1 MGYIPTSINTT
12 AFGTLLDSYKSCL
25 DTKGTVYHNR
35 LVGGMKHSNSDLLK
49 LELIISL
56 LNNSSNIGLDC
67 IFDEAV
73 FPGMIQ
79 STFSATAPSPTG
91 HLQSFVDFAS
101 RFCKDCITSTLV
113 PAPAAAATTYRLL
126 AEDGVT
132 EITLE
137 NGGDINL
144 Q

>member
-1 MGYIPTSINTT
+1 MGYIPDSIDTV

-25 DTKGTVYHNR
+25 DTKGTIYHNK
-35 LVGGMKHSNSDLLK
+35 LVGGMKNSNSDLLK
-49 LELIISL
+49 LELITYL
-56 LNNSSNIGLDC
+56 LKYSSKVGLDC
-67 IFDEAV
+67 IFDEVV

-79 STFSATAPSPTG
+79 ADLSATAPSPAG
-91 HLQSFVDFAS
+91 HLQSFVNFAS
-101 RFCKDCITSTLV
+101 TFCKDCITSTLV
-113 PAPAAAATTYRLL
+113 PAPVAAATTYRLL

>member
-1 MGYIPTSINTT
+1 MGYIPTSINTV
-12 AFGTLLDSYKSCL
+12 AFATLLSSYRTCL

-49 LELIISL
+49 LELIIYL
-56 LNNSSNIGLDC
+56 LNNSSSIGLDC
-67 IFDEAV
+67 IFDEVV

-79 STFSATAPSPTG
+79 ATFSATAPSPAG
-91 HLQSFVDFAS
+91 HLQSFVNFAS
-101 RFCKDCITSTLV
+101 TFCKDCITSTLV
-113 PAPAAAATTYRLL
+113 PATVAAATTYRLF

-137 NGGDINL
+137 NGGNINL
-144 Q
+144 

>member
-1 MGYIPTSINTT
+1 MGYIPTSIDTV
-12 AFGTLLDSYKSCL
+12 AFGTLLTSYRSCL

-49 LELIISL
+49 LELVISL

-67 IFDEAV
+67 IFDEVV

-79 STFSATAPSPTG
+79 STFSPTAITSAG

-101 RFCKDCITSTLV
+101 TFCKDCITSTLV
-113 PAPAAAATTYRLL
+113 PAPAAAVTTYRLL

>member
-1 MGYIPTSINTT
+1 MGYIPTSINTV
-12 AFGTLLDSYKSCL
+12 AFGTLLTSYRSCL
-25 DTKGTVYHNR
+25 DTKGTLYHNR
-35 LVGGMKHSNSDLLK
+35 LVGGMKYSNSDLLK
-49 LELIISL
+49 LELITYL
-56 LNNSSNIGLDC
+56 LKNSSNVGLDC

-79 STFSATAPSPTG
+79 SNFSATALTPTG

-101 RFCKDCITSTLV
+101 RFCKDCITSNRAAAV
-113 PAPAAAATTYRLL
+113 VAAATTYRLF

-137 NGGDINL
+137 NGGNINL
-144 Q
+144 

>member
-1 MGYIPTSINTT
+1 
-12 AFGTLLDSYKSCL
+12 
-25 DTKGTVYHNR
+25 
-35 LVGGMKHSNSDLLK
+35 
-49 LELIISL
+49 
-56 LNNSSNIGLDC
+56 
-67 IFDEAV
+67 
-73 FPGMIQ
+73 MIQ
-79 STFSATAPSPTG
+79 STFSATTLTSTG
-91 HLQSFVDFAS
+91 HLQSFVNFAS
-101 RFCKDCITSTLV
+101 TFCKDCITSTLV

>member
-1 MGYIPTSINTT
+1 
-12 AFGTLLDSYKSCL
+12 
-25 DTKGTVYHNR
+25 
-35 LVGGMKHSNSDLLK
+35 MKHNNSDLLK

-67 IFDEAV
+67 IFDEVV

-79 STFSATAPSPTG
+79 STFSATTITAAG

-101 RFCKDCITSTLV
+101 RFCKDCITSTPI
-113 PAPAAAATTYRLL
+113 PAPVAAATTNRLF
-126 AEDGVT
+126 AENGVT

-137 NGGDINL
+137 NGGNINL
-144 Q
+144 

>member
-1 MGYIPTSINTT
+1 MGYIPTSIDTI

-35 LVGGMKHSNSDLLK
+35 LVGGMKNSNSDLLK
-49 LELIISL
+49 LELIIYL
-56 LNNSSNIGLDC
+56 LNNSSSVGLDC
-67 IFDEAV
+67 IFDETV

-79 STFSATAPSPTG
+79 STFSATTLTSTG
-91 HLQSFVDFAS
+91 HLQSFVNFAS
-101 RFCKDCITSTLV
+101 TFCKDCITSTLV

>member
-1 MGYIPTSINTT
+1 MGYIPTSINTV

-25 DTKGTVYHNR
+25 DTKGTIYHNR

-49 LELIISL
+49 LELITYL
-56 LNNSSNIGLDC
+56 LKNSSTIGLDC
-67 IFDEAV
+67 IFDETE

-79 STFSATAPSPTG
+79 SNFSATALSPVG

-113 PAPAAAATTYRLL
+113 AAPAAAATTYRLF

-137 NGGDINL
+137 NGGNINL
-144 Q
+144 

>member
-1 MGYIPTSINTT
+1 MGYIPDSINTI

-35 LVGGMKHSNSDLLK
+35 IAGGMKYNNSDLLK
-49 LELIISL
+49 LELITYL
-56 LNNSSNIGLDC
+56 LKNASKAGLDC
-67 IFDEAV
+67 IFDETE

-79 STFSATAPSPTG
+79 LDFSATAITSTG

-113 PAPAAAATTYRLL
+113 PAPAAAVTTYKLL

>member
-1 MGYIPTSINTT
+1 MGYIPTSIDTV

-35 LVGGMKHSNSDLLK
+35 LVGGIKNSNSDLLK
-49 LELIISL
+49 LELIIYL
-56 LNNSSNIGLDC
+56 LNNSSSIGLDC
-67 IFDEAV
+67 IFDEVV

-79 STFSATAPSPTG
+79 STFSATAPSSAG